1 VLGLQVRENDADT
14 YAWVRK
20 LNNPSVEHQIYVER
34 EVLKNM
40 EGGCQLPLGV
50 YNDGEMVHVAYGTSK
65 YQAAQL
71 YTFTLV
77 NAQETALRIVDTL
90 KNL

>member
-1 VLGLQVRENDADT
+1 
-14 YAWVRK
+14 
-20 LNNPSVEHQIYVER
+20 
-34 EVLKNM
+34 M